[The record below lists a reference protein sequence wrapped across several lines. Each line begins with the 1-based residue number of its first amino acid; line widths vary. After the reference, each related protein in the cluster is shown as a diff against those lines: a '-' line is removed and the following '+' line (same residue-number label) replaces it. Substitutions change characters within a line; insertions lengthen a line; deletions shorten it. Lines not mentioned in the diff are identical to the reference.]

1 MEARPNLVAYD
12 IHEDSDSDDD
22 HPHHNLMV
30 RPCFNETIRDVNLN
44 VVISSI
50 MNKFTTIFMS
60 LPRFPVHSGTSAM
73 GFSILRRKV
82 QTMRNLLLSLSIIVS
97 ARETP
102 IECPLSGI
110 QPPYRPPPIR
120 NQEHYLDRPQR

>member
-1 MEARPNLVAYD
+1 MEARPNLVAYE
-12 IHEDSDSDDD
+12 IHEDSDSEDDQPQ
-22 HPHHNLMV
+22 HKLMV

-60 LPRFPVHSGTSAM
+60 LPRFPVHSRTSAM
-73 GFSILRRKV
+73 GFSILKRKV
-82 QTMRNLLLSLSIIVS
+82 QTMRNLLLGLSIIVS

-102 IECPLSGI
+102 IHCPLSGI
-110 QPPYRPPPIR
+110 QPPQRPHPMR
-120 NQEHYLDRPQR
+120 DQEHYLDRPQR